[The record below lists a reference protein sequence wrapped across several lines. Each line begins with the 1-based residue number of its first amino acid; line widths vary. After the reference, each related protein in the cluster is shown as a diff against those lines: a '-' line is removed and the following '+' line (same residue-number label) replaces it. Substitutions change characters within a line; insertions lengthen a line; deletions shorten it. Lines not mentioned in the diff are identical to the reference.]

1 MGLGTGSTAY
11 HMVNAVGEMVKNGLK
26 IQAIPTSKA
35 TEAQARELGIPLLT
49 IDELDHVDLAID
61 GVDEIDPQFNA
72 IKGGGGA
79 LYREKVVA
87 SMAKEVI
94 WIMDESKLVDKIG
107 AFHLP
112 VEIAQYG
119 SKQAM
124 ERMAAYGWNP
134 VLRVRDGKT
143 FVTDNGN
150 FIADLH
156 LGAGFDIQDVYSKLT
171 GMLGVLEHGLFLNM
185 CKRMIVGHSNGEV
198 QVIEKDIIRQTP
210 VLIAVTYIKGRCGF
224 ERDGSYTTEKKDRW
238 QMFDAGVACQTF
250 CLAAHEY
257 GLGTVIMG
265 VFDESGISSLLDIPK
280 ERELAAL
287 IALGYPDI
295 EPSAP
300 KRKTVEDLLQY
311 R

>member
-1 MGLGTGSTAY
+1 MQQVTRKTLGAGINLTCVTTPKFKRAVLRAMLVLPLGGEDAALRACLPQVLRRGTARLNDMQAFGTALDELY
-11 HMVNAVGEMVKNGLK
+11 GARIEAAVRKEGENLCIGFL
-26 IQAIPTSKA
+26 SDC
-35 TEAQARELGIPLLT
+35 
-49 IDELDHVDLAID
+49 IDEAYAPGAD

-198 QVIEKDIIRQTP
+198 QVIEN
-210 VLIAVTYIKGRCGF
+210 
-224 ERDGSYTTEKKDRW
+224 
-238 QMFDAGVACQTF
+238 
-250 CLAAHEY
+250 
-257 GLGTVIMG
+257 
-265 VFDESGISSLLDIPK
+265 
-280 ERELAAL
+280 
-287 IALGYPDI
+287 
-295 EPSAP
+295 PS
-300 KRKTVEDLLQY
+300 K
-311 R
+311 

>member
-1 MGLGTGSTAY
+1 MDMKKMAGDKAAEYVKDGMVVGLGTGSTAY
-11 HMVNAVGEMVKNGLK
+11 HMVNAVGEMVRNGLK

-49 IDELDHVDLAID
+49 IDEVDHVDLDID

-124 ERMAAYGWNP
+124 AKMEEYGFHP

-156 LGAGFDIQDVYSKLT
+156 LGAGFDIEDVREKIS
-171 GMLGVLEHGLFLNM
+171 GIVGVLEHGLFLNM
-185 CKRMIVGHSNGEV
+185 CKRIIVGCASGEV
-198 QVIEKDIIRQTP
+198 KVIENPTK
-210 VLIAVTYIKGRCGF
+210 
-224 ERDGSYTTEKKDRW
+224 
-238 QMFDAGVACQTF
+238 
-250 CLAAHEY
+250 
-257 GLGTVIMG
+257 
-265 VFDESGISSLLDIPK
+265 
-280 ERELAAL
+280 
-287 IALGYPDI
+287 
-295 EPSAP
+295 
-300 KRKTVEDLLQY
+300 
-311 R
+311 

>member
-1 MGLGTGSTAY
+1 MDMKKLAGDKAAEYVKDGMVVGLGTGSTAY

-119 SKQAM
+119 SKQ
-124 ERMAAYGWNP
+124 

-198 QVIEKDIIRQTP
+198 QVIEN
-210 VLIAVTYIKGRCGF
+210 
-224 ERDGSYTTEKKDRW
+224 
-238 QMFDAGVACQTF
+238 
-250 CLAAHEY
+250 
-257 GLGTVIMG
+257 
-265 VFDESGISSLLDIPK
+265 
-280 ERELAAL
+280 
-287 IALGYPDI
+287 
-295 EPSAP
+295 PS
-300 KRKTVEDLLQY
+300 K
-311 R
+311 

>member
-1 MGLGTGSTAY
+1 MDMKKMAGDKAAEYVKDGMVVGLGTGSTAY
-11 HMVNAVGEMVKNGLK
+11 HMVNAIGERVKNGLK

-49 IDELDHVDLAID
+49 IDEVDHVDLDID

-87 SMAKEVI
+87 TLAKEVI
-94 WIMDESKLVDKIG
+94 WIMDESKLVDHIG

-124 ERMAAYGWNP
+124 ARMEECGWKP

-150 FIADLH
+150 YIADLH
-156 LGAGFDIQDVYSKLT
+156 LGAGFDIEDVREKLGT
-171 GMLGVLEHGLFLNM
+171 IVGVLEHGLFLNM
-185 CKRMIVGHSNGEV
+185 CKRMIVGPSSEGV
-198 QVIEKDIIRQTP
+198 R
-210 VLIAVTYIKGRCGF
+210 VL
-224 ERDGSYTTEKKDRW
+224 EN
-238 QMFDAGVACQTF
+238 
-250 CLAAHEY
+250 
-257 GLGTVIMG
+257 
-265 VFDESGISSLLDIPK
+265 
-280 ERELAAL
+280 
-287 IALGYPDI
+287 
-295 EPSAP
+295 PS
-300 KRKTVEDLLQY
+300 
-311 R
+311 